1 MKGNHQPFLSNSVLD
16 RNYFNHLSAVEKVSR
31 FKFHITRDI
40 SQLARKYV
48 KDYEFKQPG
57 RLDYI
62 TSN

>member
-48 KDYEFKQPG
+48 KDY
-57 RLDYI
+57 
-62 TSN
+62 